1 MKKILYIAIFSFLFI
16 SCEDD
21 LDQKPISDIGANNF
35 YSNTDDF
42 ENAINGTYSSL
53 SIYPNMQFY
62 LSEMRSDNMYGVTA
76 TGVRPYEQINNFD
89 LNLSPNEQVRD
100 NWDNDYKGIFR
111 ANTVLER
118 LNAEAVPE
126 EATRNRMEGEAKFL
140 RAFFFFDL
148 VRFYGK
154 VPLIDRAYTPEETL
168 EIGRSPVPEV
178 YDLILADLQDAID
191 LLPENYDNNFK
202 GKATSWSAKALLGL
216 VYLTRSGPTYG
227 IEGPGLD
234 SGEYAEALSLFND
247 IINNGPFGFVDDYSE
262 IFSYTNEGNPEIV
275 FDVQYMS
282 GGLGVGGEYQSLTV
296 PNGYLTVNNVGFP
309 NGEDRKQVSTDLI
322 EEYPTEDVRDEFNI
336 LEGYEDA
343 NGNFNPSPF
352 YVKYIDLN
360 YAGQDRFDWGLNYP
374 VIRYTDILMMKAE
387 AILMGGS
394 GSQAD
399 VVTYVNMVRDRAG
412 LAPVSSV
419 DIDVLLEEKRRE
431 FACESKRWFD
441 LIRTGKVVETIN
453 DWIPVEDIQDRM
465 NLMDENQIIYPVPSK
480 QITVKEGLYQ
490 QNPGYN

>member
-1 MKKILYIAIFSFLFI
+1 
-16 SCEDD
+16 
-21 LDQKPISDIGANNF
+21 
-35 YSNTDDF
+35 
-42 ENAINGTYSSL
+42 
-53 SIYPNMQFY
+53 
-62 LSEMRSDNMYGVTA
+62 
-76 TGVRPYEQINNFD
+76 
-89 LNLSPNEQVRD
+89 
-100 NWDNDYKGIFR
+100 
-111 ANTVLER
+111 
-118 LNAEAVPE
+118 
-126 EATRNRMEGEAKFL
+126 
-140 RAFFFFDL
+140 
-148 VRFYGK
+148 
-154 VPLIDRAYTPEETL
+154 
-168 EIGRSPVPEV
+168 
-178 YDLILADLQDAID
+178 
-191 LLPENYDNNFK
+191 
-202 GKATSWSAKALLGL
+202 
-216 VYLTRSGPTYG
+216 
-227 IEGPGLD
+227 
-234 SGEYAEALSLFND
+234 
-247 IINNGPFGFVDDYSE
+247 
-262 IFSYTNEGNPEIV
+262 
-275 FDVQYMS
+275 MS

-465 NLMDENQIIYPVPSK
+465 NLMDENQIIYPIPSN
-480 QITVKEGLYQ
+480 QMTVKEGLYQ